1 MHKTLYIKQF
11 VLSYTSIY
19 VLNTE
24 RGAWDKQ
31 KKQHMR
37 ILLSNRENSIIQAQL

>member
-1 MHKTLYIKQF
+1 MHRTLYIKQF
-11 VLSYTSIY
+11 VLSYIY

-24 RGAWDKQ
+24 RRAWDKQ
-31 KKQHMR
+31 KKQHMW